1 MDIVVVVEVMI
12 KLLAVMILGFF
23 LSRIDVLDRE
33 VSKKL
38 SWMVVNVTSPLLVI
52 YSVFEVTVQD
62 RSIVWN
68 TLLIGI
74 CCYLSFILA
83 AFVLSRLLRIPRGS
97 RGIFQFMLVFANTGF
112 MGYPVLQSLFGT
124 EAIFYASIYG
134 IPFNLLVYTYGVSII
149 RNDRV
154 GTDTPQEREKF
165 RWKSLINVGTISSVV
180 AIVLFLT
187 AFPLPDVVVEFCG
200 MVGNTTTPLSML
212 IIGAS
217 LADVS
222 IREMIRDKKLYV
234 LAALRLFAIPFLMY
248 AACTLLHIDSYITG
262 IATVSAAMPAASMA
276 VMMAKSYDGNTDF
289 ASKGVVFTTLL
300 CVATLP
306 VVVYVTHLI

>member
-1 MDIVVVVEVMI
+1 
-12 KLLAVMILGFF
+12 
-23 LSRIDVLDRE
+23 
-33 VSKKL
+33 
-38 SWMVVNVTSPLLVI
+38 
-52 YSVFEVTVQD
+52 
-62 RSIVWN
+62 
-68 TLLIGI
+68 
-74 CCYLSFILA
+74 
-83 AFVLSRLLRIPRGS
+83 
-97 RGIFQFMLVFANTGF
+97 
-112 MGYPVLQSLFGT
+112 
-124 EAIFYASIYG
+124 
-134 IPFNLLVYTYGVSII
+134 
-149 RNDRV
+149 
-154 GTDTPQEREKF
+154 
-165 RWKSLINVGTISSVV
+165 
-180 AIVLFLT
+180 
-187 AFPLPDVVVEFCG
+187 